1 MTKLCPFM
9 NRIRRS
15 VDARLETESQPRCL
29 RDECGLWVGDAIDGG
44 CAFVIAVKTLETLA
58 EGPKKTTLQRWVE

>member
-9 NRIRRS
+9 NRIRRA

-29 RDECGLWVGDAIDGG
+29 RDECGLWVGDPIEGA
-44 CAFVIAVKTLETLA
+44 CALVIAAEALEALA
-58 EGPKKTTLQRWVE
+58 HPPKTTLEKWVE

>member
-1 MTKLCPFM
+1 MTKLCLFM

-29 RDECGLWVGDAIDGG
+29 RDECGLWVGDPISGD
-44 CAFVIAVKTLETLA
+44 CAFAAAALALETLV
-58 EGPKKTTLQRWVE
+58 EKPKETTLKKWVE